1 MITYNK
7 MRYILV
13 ILASCT
19 ALIYFLAAHQDA
31 EELTNPDLNSQKGLG
46 TQVEYALFV
55 IVGVG
60 YASMSVWILVGRSN
74 MIIPYSITI
83 GGSILLIG
91 IYLLAITYGVSPVGV
106 EDDSDILA
114 TVSKMLQASIISI
127 TAILICSAGAR
138 KAIPKIIENHGKNCI
153 LCGRQIDNV
162 LSSVTLRMPDGT
174 DHVFDSDICMKYF
187 QKLSGVYGNNL
198 A

>member
-1 MITYNK
+1 MITYIK

-31 EELTNPDLNSQKGLG
+31 EELTNPDLNSQKRLG

-60 YASMSVWILVGRSN
+60 YASMSVWILVGKLN
-74 MIIPYSITI
+74 MIIPYSIIT

-91 IYLLAITYGVSPVGV
+91 IYSLAITIGVPIMGV

-127 TAILICSAGAR
+127 TAILIFSAGER
-138 KAIPKIIENHGKNCI
+138 KGIPKIENHGKNCI
-153 LCGRQIDNV
+153 LCGRQIVNE
-162 LSSVTLRMPDGT
+162 LSSVTLMPDGT
-174 DHVFDSDICMKYF
+174 EHVFDSDICMKYF
-187 QKLSGVYGNNL
+187 QKLNSVYGVT
-198 A
+198 

>member
-1 MITYNK
+1 

-31 EELTNPDLNSQKGLG
+31 EELTNPDLNSQRLG
-46 TQVEYALFV
+46 TQVEYALFI

-60 YASMSVWILVGRSN
+60 YASMSVWILVGKSN
-74 MIIPYSITI
+74 MTVPYSILI
-83 GGSILLIG
+83 SGSILLIG

-127 TAILICSAGAR
+127 TAILICSARAR

-153 LCGRQIDNV
+153 LCGRQIDNE

-174 DHVFDSDICMKYF
+174 DHVFDSDLCMKYF